1 MTAHAYSSI
10 LYATIRHGDIALL
23 QMLLAVEQ
31 EVSEKAR
38 EIIAEKGDEDDEG

>member
-23 QMLLAVEQ
+23 QMLLAVE
-31 EVSEKAR
+31 VSEKAR